1 VTRGGRSS
9 LGFLVVVLCAAPG
22 FAQEAP
28 PGPPSAPPPIPVQ
41 IPVQPS
47 ASQPAFVA
55 GVAAKA
61 LGFNEAVQRAL
72 ARNPG
77 VVTAQ
82 QEILRAEA
90 LVRQARSGSLPTL
103 YANAMFLRLD
113 ADRMLATGATTPPRV
128 IAAANQ
134 WSGNLALG
142 VPLVQTQK
150 CAAWSHAKDGVD
162 VSRFSAKDVRRQIA
176 VATARAYLAVVAQKR
191 VLDVN
196 LRARETA
203 RAHYDYAHR
212 RRQGG
217 VGNRIDEVRAA
228 QELAT
233 DEAAVQSAESGL
245 AKAREALGVLVA
257 VEGPVDSAD
266 EPLLPVAGPVP
277 EALDFAERF
286 RADVLAA
293 RVRRRAAQR
302 VLRDSW
308 TDFVPSLVG
317 TFQPF
322 FQDPATLTTPK
333 TGWQATVVLTWALY
347 DGGLRYGQRRERA
360 ALVAESEAALDAA
373 LRQARS
379 DVRSAADAVKRADAA
394 LAAARSAADLA
405 RQALDLATLA
415 YRAGATTNIEV
426 IDAERRARDADTAA
440 AIAEDNARQARLD
453 LLAATGKFPEK
464 ELGATE

>member
-9 LGFLVVVLCAAPG
+9 LGFVVVVLCAAPG
-22 FAQEAP
+22 FAQEPP
-28 PGPPSAPPPIPVQ
+28 PGPPSAPPPIPTQ

-47 ASQPAFVA
+47 TTQPAFVG

-72 ARNPG
+72 ARNPS

-90 LVRQARSGSLPTL
+90 LVRQARAGSLPTL

-113 ADRMLATGATTPPRV
+113 AARVFPATGSV

-142 VPLVQTQK
+142 VPLVQTQRW
-150 CAAWSHAKDGVD
+150 AAWSHAKDGVD

-196 LRARETA
+196 MRARETA

-233 DEAAVQSAESGL
+233 DEAAVQTAESGL

-257 VEGPVDSAD
+257 VEGPVDTAD
-266 EPLLPVAGPVP
+266 EPLLPEAGPVP

-286 RADVLAA
+286 RTDVLAA

-308 TDFVPSLVG
+308 TDFMPSLVG
-317 TFQPF
+317 NFQPF
-322 FQDPATLTTPK
+322 FQDPVTLTTPK
-333 TGWQATVVLTWALY
+333 TGWQATFVLTWALY

-379 DVRSAADAVKRADAA
+379 DVRSAADSVKRADAA

-453 LLAATGKFPEK
+453 LLAASGKFPEK
-464 ELGATE
+464 